1 MNPNTKKVKD
11 NFVKLSLDHYDPQI
25 LLAHAEK
32 AGVEVAS
39 LARELAMSKLHE
51 IMFND
56 QPIAMILPAKGKIEL
71 PLEHFFAPAA
81 ANNKLPGGNQST
93 QLAMS
98 L

>member
-1 MNPNTKKVKD
+1 MNPNTKKIKD
-11 NFVKLSLDHYDPQI
+11 NFVKISLDHYDHQI

-51 IMFND
+51 MMFND
-56 QPIAMILPAKGKIEL
+56 QPIAMILPTKGKIEL
-71 PLEHFFAPAA
+71 PLEHFFTTPKPPKGY
-81 ANNKLPGGNQST
+81 NNNSS
-93 QLAMS
+93 QLSMS

>member
-1 MNPNTKKVKD
+1 MNPNSKKLKD
-11 NFVKLSLDHYDPQI
+11 NFVKISLDHYDHQI

-51 IMFND
+51 MMFND
-56 QPIAMILPAKGKIEL
+56 QPIAMILPSKGVVEL
-71 PLEHFFAPAA
+71 PFSTVFGTDKPQR
-81 ANNKLPGGNQST
+81 NNLNNNSS
-93 QLAMS
+93 QLCMP

>member
-11 NFVKLSLDHYDPQI
+11 NFVKLSLDHYDHQI

-51 IMFND
+51 MMFND
-56 QPIAMILPAKGKIEL
+56 QPIAMILPSKGVVEL
-71 PLEHFFAPAA
+71 PFSTVFGTDKPQR
-81 ANNKLPGGNQST
+81 NNRNNSSS
-93 QLAMS
+93 QLTMP

>member
-1 MNPNTKKVKD
+1 MNPNTKKIKD
-11 NFVKLSLDHYDPQI
+11 NFVKISLDHYDHQI

-51 IMFND
+51 MMFND
-56 QPIAMILPAKGKIEL
+56 QPIAMILPSKGVVEL
-71 PLEHFFAPAA
+71 PFSTVFGTDKPQRNHR
-81 ANNKLPGGNQST
+81 NNNSS
-93 QLAMS
+93 QLCMP

>member
-1 MNPNTKKVKD
+1 MNPNSKKLKD
-11 NFVKLSLDHYDPQI
+11 NFVKISLDHYDYQI

-51 IMFND
+51 MMFND
-56 QPIAMILPAKGKIEL
+56 QPIAMILPSKGVVEL
-71 PLEHFFAPAA
+71 PFSTVFGTDKPQR
-81 ANNKLPGGNQST
+81 NNRNNNSS
-93 QLAMS
+93 QLCMP

>member
-1 MNPNTKKVKD
+1 VNPNTKKIKD
-11 NFVKLSLDHYDPQI
+11 NFVKISLDHYDHQI

-51 IMFND
+51 MMFND
-56 QPIAMILPAKGKIEL
+56 QPIAMILPSKGVVEL
-71 PLEHFFAPAA
+71 PFSTVFGTDKPQR
-81 ANNKLPGGNQST
+81 NNRNNNSS
-93 QLAMS
+93 QLCMP

>member
-1 MNPNTKKVKD
+1 MNPNTKKIKD
-11 NFVKLSLDHYDPQI
+11 NFVKIRLDHYDHQI

-51 IMFND
+51 MMFND
-56 QPIAMILPAKGKIEL
+56 QPIAMILPSKGVVEL
-71 PLEHFFAPAA
+71 PFSTVFGTDKPQR
-81 ANNKLPGGNQST
+81 NNRNNNSS
-93 QLAMS
+93 QLCMP

>member
-1 MNPNTKKVKD
+1 MNPNTKKLKD
-11 NFVKLSLDHYDPQI
+11 NFVKLSLNHYDHQI

-51 IMFND
+51 MMFND
-56 QPIAMILPAKGKIEL
+56 QPIAMILPTKGKIEL
-71 PLEHFFAPAA
+71 PLEHFFTTPKAPKSH
-81 ANNKLPGGNQST
+81 NNNSS
-93 QLAMS
+93 QLSMS

>member
-1 MNPNTKKVKD
+1 MNPNTKKIKD
-11 NFVKLSLDHYDPQI
+11 NFVKLSLNHYDYQI

-51 IMFND
+51 MMFND
-56 QPIAMILPAKGKIEL
+56 QPIAMILPSKGVVEL
-71 PLEHFFAPAA
+71 PFSTVFGTDKPQR
-81 ANNKLPGGNQST
+81 NNRNNNSS
-93 QLAMS
+93 QLCMP

>member
-1 MNPNTKKVKD
+1 MNPNTKKIKD
-11 NFVKLSLDHYDPQI
+11 NFVKISLDHYDHQI

-51 IMFND
+51 MMFND
-56 QPIAMILPAKGKIEL
+56 QPIAMILPSKGVVEL
-71 PLEHFFAPAA
+71 PFSTVFGTDKPQR
-81 ANNKLPGGNQST
+81 NNRNNSSS
-93 QLAMS
+93 QLTMP